1 MKTMTEVYD
10 GSPYH
15 IETSPLICSAK
26 QWTCFFMIGTSVMK
40 ELRVIERAQP
50 NSATKCITLKS
61 DIQKGSK
68 LSQTNL
74 EWSVFVPFDCKIP
87 EK

>member
-1 MKTMTEVYD
+1 
-10 GSPYH
+10 
-15 IETSPLICSAK
+15 
-26 QWTCFFMIGTSVMK
+26 MK

-68 LSQTNL
+68 LSQANL
-74 EWSVFVPFDCKIP
+74 EWSIFVPFDCKIP